1 MGGHNVLSGT
11 VTAVAHGMVTLV
23 SAGGERYAACLPPQR
38 VTVDDAVCCSI
49 RRDRITVT
57 KALSCGAAMPA
68 EPNAICGTVQAIE
81 YQGAYVKVTIQRPG
95 HEDFVAHVSD
105 SDFFTQHLDIGDR
118 VVARWAA
125 EDVHLLETEQGCK
138 PVQRILA
145 AT

>member
-1 MGGHNVLSGT
+1 M
-11 VTAVAHGMVTLV
+11 
-23 SAGGERYAACLPPQR
+23 
-38 VTVDDAVCCSI
+38 DDAVCCSI
-49 RRDRITVT
+49 RRDRIAVT
-57 KALSCGAAMPA
+57 KAPSCGAAMPA
-68 EPNAICGTVQAIE
+68 ESNAICGTVQAIE

-95 HEDFVAHVSD
+95 HEDLVVHVAD

-125 EDVHLLETEQGCK
+125 EDVHLLETEQGHR

>member
-1 MGGHNVLSGT
+1 
-11 VTAVAHGMVTLV
+11 
-23 SAGGERYAACLPPQR
+23 
-38 VTVDDAVCCSI
+38 
-49 RRDRITVT
+49 
-57 KALSCGAAMPA
+57 MPA

-125 EDVHLLETEQGCK
+125 EDVHLLETEQGRK
-138 PVQRILA
+138 PARRILA